1 MKREILRR
9 KTRQREI
16 ILEELRKTNLHPK
29 ADELLSIVRRRL
41 PAISFGTVYRN
52 LNLLRDKGKIL
63 ELARG
68 RYSCHYDGDTR
79 DHYHLFCFKCKNIV
93 DVNLPVIN
101 NLNKKV
107 SERLRFQVEYHR
119 IEFYGYCKRCRRH

>member
-1 MKREILRR
+1 MKREVLRR

-16 ILEELRKTNLHPK
+16 ILEELRKTNLHPT
-29 ADELLSIVRRRL
+29 ADMLFRVVRRRL
-41 PAISFGTVYRN
+41 SAISFGTVYRN

-79 DHYHLFCFKCKNIV
+79 GHYHFFCLKCKNIF
-93 DVNLPVIN
+93 DVHLPVIN
-101 NLNKKV
+101 NLDKKV